1 MEAERVFMPK
11 ELEITKSLEFTE
23 LKNLA
28 NVEGPCIT
36 IYTPTETAPNTTQL
50 EFRRLKSAIQRVDQE
65 LRQLNVPES
74 RIREFTGP
82 MQSIDSE
89 GASWGGESG
98 TLVIFRSPDVFR
110 VFQVAG
116 KVDETVVVGDS
127 FYVFPLIH
135 ALQRASQIFYLLAL
149 SQNRV
154 RLLRCTDRSS
164 EEVDFPPNTPRS
176 LQEWLNTRM
185 PNAAPERGEGGVR
198 EANEP
203 IGSFTSTQDRDNKDE
218 HVANFFRVIEKVVF
232 DKLRDERYPLVLCG
246 VDHMRAMYK
255 SISQTGGSNYRLLL
269 DEGVSGSPESLKGPE
284 MHARALKAAQ
294 EFFSRPARKALE
306 LWHKVAGTE
315 RALAKLP
322 EIVKAAYEGRI
333 AHLFAAADARTM
345 GAFDRDRMEMV
356 SQGRQQDVVNASAL
370 QTLAFG
376 GDVFI
381 LKREDL
387 PAGGQLAAI
396 TRY

>member
-1 MEAERVFMPK
+1 MEAERAIMQR

-36 IYTPTETAPNTTQL
+36 IYTATEPAPNTTQL

-74 RIREFTGP
+74 RIRELTGP

-110 VFQVAG
+110 AFQVAG
-116 KVDETVVVGDS
+116 KTDETAVVGDS
-127 FYVFPLIH
+127 FHVFPLIH
-135 ALQRASQIFYLLAL
+135 RLQKASQVFYLLAL

-154 RLLRCTDRSS
+154 RLLRCTHHSA

-176 LQEWLNTRM
+176 LEEWLNTRM
-185 PNAAPERGEGGVR
+185 PNAAPERGAG
-198 EANEP
+198 EAKEAGEP
-203 IGSFTSTQDRDNKDE
+203 VGSFTSTQDRDNKDE
-218 HVANFFRVIEKVVF
+218 HVANFLRVIEKAVF
-232 DKLRDERYPLVLCG
+232 DRLREEKYPLVLCG
-246 VDHMRAMYK
+246 VDYMRAMYK
-255 SISQTGGSNYRLLL
+255 SISNKGGHNYRLLL
-269 DEGVSGSPESLKGPE
+269 EEGVSGSPESLKGPE

-306 LWHKVAGTE
+306 LWNNVAGTE
-315 RALAKLP
+315 RALTKLP
-322 EIVKAAYEGRI
+322 EIAKAAYEGRI
-333 AHLFAAADARTM
+333 AHLFAADDARAM

-356 SQGRQQDVVNASAL
+356 AQGRQQDIVNAAAL
-370 QTLAFG
+370 QTLSFG

-381 LKREDL
+381 VKGEHV